1 MTKNM
6 TKKITKE
13 KKEKIIKI
21 KKRII
26 KESSNLEKNYKTTF
40 KDIKKYFK
48 IFNKAFFKD
57 QLNPFNDIQLK
68 KMNDWHS
75 NRFENAKSIWD
86 VARNLQGLRVP
97 VIPKEVSHAAYKC
110 YVFIQ
115 KKSLKEGWDRD
126 RIVFEINKRGV
137 PCFYGS
143 CPEVYLEKAFEEL
156 SCKPQNQLSIA
167 KELGET
173 SLMFLVHPTLMRS
186 EIEKTCY
193 VLAEVMTDAS
203 QSI

>member
-57 QLNPFNDIQLK
+57 QLNHFNDIQLK
-68 KMNDWHS
+68 KMNCCWGQCVEDYS
-75 NRFENAKSIWD
+75 
-86 VARNLQGLRVP
+86 LRKGTKFFCLEMQKDYP
-97 VIPKEVSHAAYKC
+97 NKKE
-110 YVFIQ
+110 F
-115 KKSLKEGWDRD
+115 L
-126 RIVFEINKRGV
+126 
-137 PCFYGS
+137 
-143 CPEVYLEKAFEEL
+143 
-156 SCKPQNQLSIA
+156 
-167 KELGET
+167 T
-173 SLMFLVHPTLMRS
+173 TLVHEMIHLWQQTLKKDTGNHNSLFYSFRP
-186 EIEKTCY
+186 KFKKFG
-193 VLAEVMTDAS
+193 LNL
-203 QSI
+203 